1 MALAKTEVELY
12 SNGFHSKVDR
22 VNQHCVQAAV
32 NKKCDK
38 YQFISDLVNLRS
50 KVRAK
55 NKNKMV
61 FVPAVVTHNGQLNF
75 ELFEF
80 IEKVTMRY
88 KRLQANSFDIN
99 GKSVQERVS
108 EFRIAFKNSLVFAL
122 VSKWACQLR
131 YGVVGVNEGSASHSS
146 F

>member
-1 MALAKTEVELY
+1 
-12 SNGFHSKVDR
+12 
-22 VNQHCVQAAV
+22 
-32 NKKCDK
+32 
-38 YQFISDLVNLRS
+38 
-50 KVRAK
+50 
-55 NKNKMV
+55 MV

-88 KRLQANSFDIN
+88 KRLQSNSFDIN

-131 YGVVGVNEGSASHSS
+131 YGVVGVNMGSA
-146 F
+146 